1 MFSLLGGLLAPFAGP
16 ATIVGIALALLSGV
30 YLAGDLHGRKLANAN
45 CEARVQQAIV
55 ALHNKENLA
64 AKTARDEENKEA
76 AADKASED
84 KSEKNNEALA
94 GQVGTGPCLVG
105 HDADLVRGD
114 WGVPIP
120 HPKPDRLGSVTKRLK
135 KVLH

>member
-1 MFSLLGGLLAPFAGP
+1 MFSFLGGLLAPFAGP
-16 ATIVGIALALLSGV
+16 ATLVGIALALLSGV
-30 YLAGDLHGRKLANAN
+30 YLAGDLHGRKIANEN

-55 ALHNKENLA
+55 ALHNKEDLA

-76 AADKASED
+76 VTDKADEG
-84 KSEKNNEALA
+84 KLEKNNEALA
-94 GQVGTGPCLVG
+94 GQVGTGPCLTG
-105 HDADLVRGD
+105 HDADLVRGV

-120 HPKPDRLGSVTKRLK
+120 HPKPSGLSGTAKRLK